1 MYVDVAE
8 EEEKEKKTGK
18 YITIAIETEE
28 NDIEIGIIRAENDI
42 EEEEIEVHNTCIAEL
57 SPSRGFPIT
66 TGVLR
71 TAEGEGSAAV

>member
-1 MYVDVAE
+1 LKYPMKQKARKRME
-8 EEEKEKKTGK
+8 I

-28 NDIEIGIIRAENDI
+28 NDIEIGVIRAENGI